1 MIKKNWIFIISLIFL
16 FSLFVNA
23 DVPPDAGYVRVKI
36 DLVAETAEDLSGY
49 RFFLDFYGDLREVEI
64 KSKGRTTIPPVG
76 GGARYSSGTFLGI
89 PKQSLSGFE
98 EKLSDEQA
106 ENLSKA
112 INNKEI
118 AGVVELAK
126 HRFSADIPKGEKTPV
141 VYYIIKREENTLK
154 TERIAEEKPTTNSS
168 PMVFSSSR
176 ISYVVSGFLITL
188 AILFA
193 GIFAF
198 RKVSKKV

>member
-1 MIKKNWIFIISLIFL
+1 MIKKNWIIIISLIFL
-16 FSLFVNA
+16 FSLYVKA
-23 DVPPDAGYVRVKI
+23 DVPPDAGNVRVKI
-36 DLVAETAEDLSGY
+36 DLIAETAEDLSDY

-64 KSKGRTTIPPVG
+64 KSKGRTTIPPMG

-89 PKQSLSGFE
+89 PRQSLGGYK
-98 EKLSDEQA
+98 EKLSVEQA

-112 INNKEI
+112 IKNKEI

-126 HRFSADIPKGEKTPV
+126 HRFSADIPKGEKAPA
-141 VYYIIKREENTLK
+141 VYYIIKREENSLR
-154 TERIAEEKPTTNSS
+154 TERIAEENAPTNTS
-168 PMVFSSSR
+168 PMVFLNSR
-176 ISYVVSGFLITL
+176 ISYVVSGILITL
-188 AILFA
+188 AILLA

>member
-1 MIKKNWIFIISLIFL
+1 MFRKNCAFIISLIFL
-16 FSLFVNA
+16 FSLFVKA
-23 DVPPDAGYVRVKI
+23 DVPPAAGNIRVKI
-36 DLVAETAEDLSGY
+36 DLVAETAEDLSDY
-49 RFFLDFYGDLREVEI
+49 RFFIDFYGDLKEVEI
-64 KSKGRTTIPPVG
+64 TGKGRTTIPPMG
-76 GGARYSSGTFLGI
+76 GGARYSSGTWLGI
-89 PKQSLSGFE
+89 PKQSLGGYE
-98 EKLSDEQA
+98 GKLSNEQA

-112 INNKEI
+112 IKNKEI

-126 HRFSADIPKGEKTPV
+126 HRFSADIPKGEKPPE
-141 VYYIIKREENTLK
+141 VYYIIKREENSLK
-154 TERIAEEKPTTNSS
+154 TERIAEEKPPPHSS
-168 PMVFSSSR
+168 PMVFLNSR